1 MRIQEYFIHLVNGD
15 HIKIGEHYDGVISSI
30 IDAGCFVRLENTV
43 EGFVPFRSLRD
54 HYFFDERTYRAIGA
68 HGGKILSIGMPVT
81 IVVEKVD
88 TEENKIDFSFEYGF
102 EEERDPME
110 KHLSKGR
117 VKEPHKVK
125 KGGRSG
131 RGGAGSHF
139 CRASDRCRRA
149 FCRP

>member
-1 MRIQEYFIHLVNGD
+1 M
-15 HIKIGEHYDGVISSI
+15 
-30 IDAGCFVRLENTV
+30 
-43 EGFVPFRSLRD
+43 RD

-131 RGGAGSHF
+131 RGGASRGSSPRVSSSRGGLGRSGAGGF
-139 CRASDRCRRA
+139 AGKPRSSGGRSGRSRGRGRR
-149 FCRP
+149 